1 MTFIDRA
8 RIRVTAGTGGS
19 GCTSFRR
26 EKFVPKGGP
35 DGADGGRGGSV
46 FLKADRHL
54 RTLLDY
60 RYNTHWKAQRGAHG
74 QGGNKTGRSGA
85 DEWLMVPPGTEVRD
99 AESGQLLG
107 ELTEAGQVLCVA
119 KGGRGGRGN
128 AAFATSTHQAPRE
141 WEPGKEGESRHI
153 ELVLKLIADVGLLGE
168 PNAGKST
175 LLSVVSAARPKIADY
190 PFTTLEPNL
199 GVVGLSESRSF
210 VIADIP
216 GIIEGAHSGKG
227 LGDKFLQHVE
237 RTRVLAY
244 LVPIDA
250 TDPQANYDMLRLE
263 AGEYDSSLVRKPHV
277 VALTK
282 ADLQLEDEEIP
293 AVVAP
298 EADAVV
304 VISSVTKQGLKE
316 LNECLWQVLSRFD
329 EE

>member
-1 MTFIDRA
+1 MTFIDRVK
-8 RIRVTAGTGGS
+8 IRVTAGAGGS

-35 DGADGGRGGSV
+35 DGGDGGRGGSV
-46 FLKADRHL
+46 FLKADRQL

-60 RYNTHWKAQRGAHG
+60 RYRNHWKAQSGAYG
-74 QGGNKTGRSGA
+74 KGSNKTGKSGE
-85 DEWLMVPPGTEVRD
+85 DEWLFVPPGTEVRD
-99 AESGQLLG
+99 AETGKLLD
-107 ELTEAGQVLCVA
+107 ELTEAGQELCVA
-119 KGGRGGRGN
+119 KGGLGGRGN
-128 AAFATSTHQAPRE
+128 MAFKSPTHQAPRE
-141 WEPGKEGESRHI
+141 WEPGRQGESRHI

-216 GIIEGAHSGKG
+216 GIIEGAHSGRG

-237 RTRVLAY
+237 RTKVLAY

-250 TDPQANYDMLRLE
+250 ADPQINYDMLRFE
-263 AGEYDSSLVRKPHV
+263 AGEYDSSLVRKRHV

-282 ADLQLEDEEIP
+282 ADLHPQDEDIP
-293 AVVAP
+293 TILAP
-298 EADAVV
+298 EAEAVV
-304 VISSVTKQGLKE
+304 VISAVTKQGLQE
-316 LNECLWQVLSRFD
+316 LNEHLWQVLSSLD
-329 EE
+329 QD

>member
-1 MTFIDRA
+1 M
-8 RIRVTAGTGGS
+8 
-19 GCTSFRR
+19 SFRR

-46 FLKADRHL
+46 YLKADRHL

-60 RYNTHWKAQRGAHG
+60 RYRTHWKAKRGAHG
-74 QGGNKTGRSGA
+74 QGSNKTGKSGA
-85 DEWLMVPPGTEVRD
+85 DVWLNVPPGTEVRD
-99 AESGQLLG
+99 ADTGELIG

-128 AAFATSTHQAPRE
+128 AAFASPTHQSPRE
-141 WEPGKEGESRHI
+141 WEPGVEGDSRYI

-216 GIIEGAHSGKG
+216 GIIEGAHSGRG

-237 RTRVLAY
+237 RTKVLAY
-244 LVPIDA
+244 LVPIDGP
-250 TDPQANYDMLRLE
+250 DPQANYDMLRHE
-263 AGEYDSSLVRKPHV
+263 AGEYDALLANKPHV

-282 ADLQLEDEEIP
+282 ADLHPPEEVFPTIR
-293 AVVAP
+293 AP
-298 EADAVV
+298 EAEAVF
-304 VISSVTKQGLKE
+304 VISAATRQGLQE
-316 LNECLWQVLSRFD
+316 LNEHLWRMLSSFED
-329 EE
+329 EQSGSESTL